1 MNASKPKSTRR
12 AFAKA
17 AALTALSYQRVL
29 GANDR
34 VRLGFI
40 GVGNRGTSLLRATK
54 EYADQQIVAVC
65 DIRGD
70 YMDNAAQLAGTGPAK
85 YKDFRDLIE
94 KAGADAVV
102 IATPDH
108 WHALMMIQAAKNGKD
123 VYVEK
128 PASLT
133 IYEGRRMVATA
144 RRTKRVV
151 QVGIHRR
158 SAPYCKEAAD
168 LVRSGAIGQVTVARA
183 ARAGNE
189 YPHGIGN
196 TPDTD
201 PPEGIDWDLYLGPA
215 PAVPYNRNR
224 FSYKFRWFYD
234 YSGGQLTDNGVHFL
248 DLIQWGLGQDAPLSV
263 TAIGGKYAVQDN
275 RQTVDTMEVLWQFP
289 GATLVTF
296 SDFGCNAAP
305 VSATKGFLAEWR
317 GTKATVYVY
326 GDGYEVIPEKQ
337 AAMPAAGGN
346 PLPEGRERRRQF
358 RESFSSQMEAKKV
371 EGRADTRYHI
381 RNFLDCIKSR
391 EKPNCDIETAHR
403 STTTA
408 IVANIAYKTRQH
420 LVWDR
425 MSERFT
431 NSAEANRYL
440 HYEYRKPW
448 KLG

>member
-1 MNASKPKSTRR
+1 MTTRR
-12 AFAKA
+12 TFTKT
-17 AALTALSYQRVL
+17 AALTALSYQRVA

-40 GVGNRGTSLLRATK
+40 GVGNRGTSLVRATK
-54 EYADQQIVAVC
+54 EYADQQMVAIC
-65 DIRGD
+65 DLRRD
-70 YMDNAAQLAGTGPAK
+70 YMENAAQIAGTSPTLFGD
-85 YKDFRDLIE
+85 YRDLIA
-94 KAGADAVV
+94 KSDVDAVV
-102 IATPDH
+102 IASPDH
-108 WHALMMIQAAKNGKD
+108 WHALMMIDACNAGKD

-128 PASLT
+128 PLSLT
-133 IYEGRRMVATA
+133 IHEGRRMVETA
-144 RRTKRVV
+144 KRTKRVV

-158 SAPYCKEAAD
+158 SAPYCKQAAD
-168 LVRSGAIGQVTVARA
+168 FVRSGAIGHVTVARA
-183 ARAGNE
+183 ARVGNE
-189 YPHGIGN
+189 YPHGIGS
-196 TPDTD
+196 TPDAA
-201 PPEGIDWDLYLGPA
+201 PPPGIDWDLYLGPA
-215 PAVPYNRNR
+215 PAVKYNENR

-248 DLIQWGLGQDAPLSV
+248 DLILWGLGQDAPLSV

-305 VSATKGFLAEWR
+305 VNATKPFLAEWR
-317 GTKATVYVY
+317 GTKGTVYAY
-326 GDGYEVIPEKQ
+326 GDGWEVIPEKQ
-337 AAMPAAGGN
+337 ATLPAPGGN
-346 PLPEGRERRRQF
+346 PLPEGRARREQHRNSY
-358 RESFSSQMEAKKV
+358 ELAMKAKQV
-371 EGRADTRYHI
+371 EGRADTRFHI

-391 EKPNCDIETAHR
+391 ATPNCDVETAHR

-431 NSAEANRYL
+431 NSDEANRYL
-440 HYEYRKPW
+440 HYEYRAPW